1 MRKGAGGQ
9 WENEAEGKCLLPSI
23 NTLGIYGTHAL
34 HSIVSWSEMQSVVA
48 VVGGSGRNSRMAGHS
63 SSHFTDRSGSI
74 QPFEFRSQSFRSLY
88 SQISPPRDISVVDN
102 LSRSGKVEDGLIDSR
117 SGKMRRE
124 YRPVFC

>member
-1 MRKGAGGQ
+1 MVGIAG
-9 WENEAEGKCLLPSI
+9 WLATHLHISPTEA
-23 NTLGIYGTHAL
+23 
-34 HSIVSWSEMQSVVA
+34 V
-48 VVGGSGRNSRMAGHS
+48 
-63 SSHFTDRSGSI
+63 I

-88 SQISPPRDISVVDN
+88 SQISPPRDISVADN